1 MKILV
6 INCGSSSFKYQL
18 LDMNSDK
25 VMCSGLVERIGEK
38 VGSLTH
44 KKDPGTDIE
53 RKINEESPFPDHTA
67 GMTRVMALLTDPVL
81 GVIKDLSEIKGCGHR
96 TVQGGEEFTQSTLI
110 TDEVLEVIQ
119 RLSPLAPLHNPAAI
133 QGIRVIMK
141 LLPNC
146 PSVAVFDTEFHTTMP
161 SKAYMYAVPYEF
173 YEKLRVRRYGFH
185 GTSHAYVAAK
195 AAEFLGKKQADVN
208 VITCHLG
215 NGCSISAVKGG
226 KCIDTSMG
234 LTPLAGVIMG
244 SRCGDIDPAI
254 LIYLARQTGMSIEKI
269 DDTLNRKSGLKG
281 VCGFNDMRDIHT
293 ACDKGDEKAELAL
306 NMFCYSIKKYIGSYY
321 AVLGR
326 VDALIFTAGIGEND
340 SLVRELVCA
349 DMEGLGI
356 SIDLAA
362 NAARSSAIR
371 DISGKGGKVKAL
383 VIPTNEEL
391 AIAKSTLQVLEGKK
405 PDSDL

>member
-6 INCGSSSFKYQL
+6 VNCGSSSFKYQL
-18 LDMNSDK
+18 IDMDYEK
-25 VMCSGLVERIGEK
+25 VLCSGLVERIGEK
-38 VGSLTH
+38 TGSLTH

-53 RKINEESPFPDHTA
+53 RKTNEENPFPDHTA

-81 GVIKDLSEIKGCGHR
+81 GAIKDLSEISGCGHR

-110 TDEVLEVIQ
+110 TEDVLEVIQ
-119 RLSPLAPLHNPAAI
+119 RLSPLAPLHNPPSI

-141 LLPNC
+141 LLPHC
-146 PSVAVFDTEFHTTMP
+146 PSVAVFDTEFHASMP
-161 SKAYMYAVPYEF
+161 PRAFMYALPLEF

-185 GTSHAYVAAK
+185 GTSHAFVAAR
-195 AAEFLGKKQADVN
+195 AAELLGRKEEEVN

-215 NGCSISAVKGG
+215 NGCSISAVKRG

-254 LIYLARQTGMSIEKI
+254 LFYLARQTGMSIEKI
-269 DDTLNRKSGLKG
+269 DDTLNRRSGLKG
-281 VCGFNDMRDIHT
+281 ICGLNDMRDIHS
-293 ACDKGDEKAELAL
+293 ASGKGDEKARLAL
-306 NMFCYSIKKYIGSYY
+306 DMFCYSIKKYIGSYC
-321 AVLGR
+321 AVLGKT
-326 VDALIFTAGIGEND
+326 DALVFTAGIGEND
-340 SLVRELVCA
+340 SEVREMVCA

-356 SIDLAA
+356 ILDPLA
-362 NAARSSAIR
+362 NAARSGQARVISDGKSAVR
-371 DISGKGGKVKAL
+371 VM

-391 AIAKSTLQVLEGKK
+391 AIAKSTVRVLNG
-405 PDSDL
+405 LNA